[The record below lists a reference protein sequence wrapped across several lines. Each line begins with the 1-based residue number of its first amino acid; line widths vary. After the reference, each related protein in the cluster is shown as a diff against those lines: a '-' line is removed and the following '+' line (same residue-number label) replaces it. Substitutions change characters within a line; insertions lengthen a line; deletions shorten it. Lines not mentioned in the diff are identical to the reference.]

1 MAKYDKSIR
10 ESKSSVRKTYT
21 DNPTTKTQVT
31 STPVRSAQTEQSQP
45 SGRLS
50 QLRAEVE
57 GKRIPKN
64 AQGVATFPNIPTSN
78 TDYDRIVFIGEV
90 GSQLR
95 DMVFC
100 NRDQTNSLN
109 FSVYISTIDI
119 NRLSKSSKTITEIN
133 TSIRSSNNTT
143 FLASRSSL
151 AASTSNTLSTV
162 IGGLLSPLAGS
173 NNTFYIYV
181 TKTTSDGEL
190 DVTVIR

>member
-1 MAKYDKSIR
+1 MAKYDKGIR

-21 DNPTTKTQVT
+21 DNPITKTQVT
-31 STPVRSAQTEQSQP
+31 STPVRSAQTEQTQTG
-45 SGRLS
+45 GRLN

-57 GKRIPKN
+57 GKRIPKT
-64 AQGVATFPNIPTSN
+64 AQGVATFPNIPTTN

-95 DMVFC
+95 DIVFC
-100 NRDQTNSLN
+100 NTDQTNSLN

-162 IGGLLSPLAGS
+162 IGGLLSPLVGS

-181 TKTTSDGEL
+181 TKTTSNGEL

>member
-1 MAKYDKSIR
+1 MAKYDKGIR
-10 ESKSSVRKTYT
+10 KSKSSVRKTYA

-31 STPVRSAQTEQSQP
+31 STPIRSAQTEQTQP

-78 TDYDRIVFIGEV
+78 TDYDRIVFTGEV

-95 DMVFC
+95 DIVFC

-162 IGGLLSPLAGS
+162 IGGLLSPLVGS
-173 NNTFYIYV
+173 NNIFYIYV

-190 DVTVIR
+190 DVTVDR

>member
-10 ESKSSVRKTYT
+10 ESKSSVRKTYSNNT
-21 DNPTTKTQVT
+21 ITKTPVT
-31 STPVRSAQTEQSQP
+31 RTPTKSTQTTEAGSG
-45 SGRLS
+45 GRLN
-50 QLRAEVE
+50 QLRAETE

-64 AQGVATFPNIPTSN
+64 AQGVATFPNIPTTN
-78 TDYDRIVFIGEV
+78 TDYDRIVFIGEE

-100 NRDQTNSLN
+100 NTDQTNSLN

-162 IGGLLSPLAGS
+162 IGGLLSPLVGS

>member
-1 MAKYDKSIR
+1 MAKYDKGIR

-21 DNPTTKTQVT
+21 DNPITKTQVT
-31 STPVRSAQTEQSQP
+31 NTPVRSAQTEQTQSG
-45 SGRLS
+45 GRLN

-64 AQGVATFPNIPTSN
+64 AQGVATFPNIPTTN
-78 TDYDRIVFIGEV
+78 TDYDRIVFIGEE

-100 NRDQTNSLN
+100 NTDQTNSLN

-162 IGGLLSPLAGS
+162 KIGVIQPLENLDNERS
-173 NNTFYIYV
+173 ITYMDNRLDFY
-181 TKTTSDGEL
+181 
-190 DVTVIR
+190 

>member
-133 TSIRSSNNTT
+133 TSIRSSSNTT

-162 IGGLLSPLAGS
+162 IGGLLSPLVGS

>member
-1 MAKYDKSIR
+1 MAKYDKGIR
-10 ESKSSVRKTYT
+10 ESKSTVRKTYT
-21 DNPTTKTQVT
+21 DNLTTTTNLPSRSGQTTQT
-31 STPVRSAQTEQSQP
+31 QP
-45 SGRLS
+45 GGRLN

-57 GKRIPKN
+57 GKKIPKG

-78 TDYDRIVFIGEV
+78 TDYDKIVFVGEE
-90 GSQLR
+90 GTQLR

-109 FSVYISTIDI
+109 YSVYISTIDI
-119 NRLSKSSKTITEIN
+119 KRLSKSSKTITEIN
-133 TSIRSSNNTT
+133 TSIRSSDNTT

-162 IGGLLSPLAGS
+162 TGGLLSPLVGS

-190 DVTVIR
+190 DVTVVR

>member
-21 DNPTTKTQVT
+21 DNPITKTQVT
-31 STPVRSAQTEQSQP
+31 STPVRSAQTEQTQTG
-45 SGRLS
+45 GRLN

-64 AQGVATFPNIPTSN
+64 AQGVATFPNIPTTN
-78 TDYDRIVFIGEV
+78 TDYDRIVFIGEE

-100 NRDQTNSLN
+100 NTDQTNSLN

-119 NRLSKSSKTITEIN
+119 NRLSKSSKTITEVN
-133 TSIRSSNNTT
+133 TSIRSSSNTT

-162 IGGLLSPLAGS
+162 IGGLLSPLVGS

>member
-1 MAKYDKSIR
+1 MAKYDKGIR

-21 DNPTTKTQVT
+21 DNPITKTQVT
-31 STPVRSAQTEQSQP
+31 STPVRSAQTEQTQTG
-45 SGRLS
+45 GRLN

-64 AQGVATFPNIPTSN
+64 AQGVATFPNIPTTN

-95 DMVFC
+95 DIVFC
-100 NRDQTNSLN
+100 NTDQTNSLN

-162 IGGLLSPLAGS
+162 IGGLLSPLVGS
-173 NNTFYIYV
+173 NNIFYIYV
-181 TKTTSDGEL
+181 TKTTTDGEL

>member
-1 MAKYDKSIR
+1 MAKYDKGIR
-10 ESKSSVRKTYT
+10 ESKSTVRKTYT
-21 DNPTTKTQVT
+21 DNPTTTT
-31 STPVRSAQTEQSQP
+31 SLPSRFGQTTQTEP
-45 SGRLS
+45 KGRLN
-50 QLRAEVE
+50 QLREEAE

-64 AQGVATFPNIPTSN
+64 ALGIATFPNIPTTN
-78 TDYDRIVFIGEV
+78 TDYDRIVFIGEE

-100 NRDQTNSLN
+100 NTDQTNSLN

-162 IGGLLSPLAGS
+162 IGGLLSPLVGS
-173 NNTFYIYV
+173 NNIFYIYV
-181 TKTTSDGEL
+181 TKTTTDGEL

>member
-1 MAKYDKSIR
+1 MAKYDKGIR
-10 ESKSSVRKTYT
+10 ESKSTVRKTYT
-21 DNPTTKTQVT
+21 DNPTTTTSLPSRSGQTTQT
-31 STPVRSAQTEQSQP
+31 QP
-45 SGRLS
+45 GGRLN

-64 AQGVATFPNIPTSN
+64 AQGVATFPNIPTTN
-78 TDYDRIVFIGEV
+78 TDYDRIVFIGEE

-100 NRDQTNSLN
+100 NTDQTNSLN

-119 NRLSKSSKTITEIN
+119 NRLSKSSKTITEVN

-162 IGGLLSPLAGS
+162 IGGLLSPLVGS

>member
-1 MAKYDKSIR
+1 MAKYDKGIR

-21 DNPTTKTQVT
+21 DNPITKTQVT
-31 STPVRSAQTEQSQP
+31 STPTRSAQTEQTQP
-45 SGRLS
+45 SGRLN

-57 GKRIPKN
+57 GKKIPKN
-64 AQGVATFPNIPTSN
+64 ALGVATFPNIPTTN
-78 TDYDRIVFIGEV
+78 TDYDRIVFIGEE

-100 NRDQTNSLN
+100 NTDQTNSLN

-162 IGGLLSPLAGS
+162 IGGLLSPLVGS

-181 TKTTSDGEL
+181 TKTTSNGEL

>member
-1 MAKYDKSIR
+1 MAKYDKGIR

-21 DNPTTKTQVT
+21 DNPITKTQVT
-31 STPVRSAQTEQSQP
+31 STPVRSAQTEQTQSG
-45 SGRLS
+45 GRLN

-95 DMVFC
+95 DIVFC
-100 NRDQTNSLN
+100 NTDQTNSLN

-119 NRLSKSSKTITEIN
+119 NRLSKSSKTITEVN
-133 TSIRSSNNTT
+133 TSIRSSSNTT

-162 IGGLLSPLAGS
+162 IGGLLSPLVGS

>member
-1 MAKYDKSIR
+1 MAKYDKGIR
-10 ESKSSVRKTYT
+10 ESKSTVRKTYT
-21 DNPTTKTQVT
+21 DNPITKTQVT
-31 STPVRSAQTEQSQP
+31 STPVRSAQTGQPQP
-45 SGRLS
+45 SGRLN

-133 TSIRSSNNTT
+133 TSLRSSNNTT
-143 FLASRSSL
+143 FLVSRSSL

-162 IGGLLSPLAGS
+162 IGGLLSPLVGS
-173 NNTFYIYV
+173 NNIFYIYV

>member
-1 MAKYDKSIR
+1 MAKYDKGIR

-21 DNPTTKTQVT
+21 DNPITKTQVT
-31 STPVRSAQTEQSQP
+31 STPVRSAQTEQTQTG
-45 SGRLS
+45 GRLN

-64 AQGVATFPNIPTSN
+64 AQGVATFPNIPTTN
-78 TDYDRIVFIGEV
+78 TDYDRIVFIGEE

-95 DMVFC
+95 DIVFC
-100 NRDQTNSLN
+100 NTDQTNSLN

-119 NRLSKSSKTITEIN
+119 NRLSKSSKTITEVN
-133 TSIRSSNNTT
+133 TSIRSSSNTT

-162 IGGLLSPLAGS
+162 IGGLLSPLVGS

>member
-1 MAKYDKSIR
+1 MAKYDKGIR

-21 DNPTTKTQVT
+21 DNPITKTQVT
-31 STPVRSAQTEQSQP
+31 STPVRSAQTEQTQTG
-45 SGRLS
+45 GRLN

-64 AQGVATFPNIPTSN
+64 AQGVATFPNIPTTN
-78 TDYDRIVFIGEV
+78 RDYDRIVFIGEE

-95 DMVFC
+95 DIVFC
-100 NRDQTNSLN
+100 NTDQTNSLN

-119 NRLSKSSKTITEIN
+119 NRLSKSSKTITEVN
-133 TSIRSSNNTT
+133 TSIRSSSNTT

-162 IGGLLSPLAGS
+162 IGGLLSPLVGS

>member
-1 MAKYDKSIR
+1 MAKYDKGIR

-21 DNPTTKTQVT
+21 DNPITKTQVT
-31 STPVRSAQTEQSQP
+31 STPTRSAQTEKTQP
-45 SGRLS
+45 SGRLN

-57 GKRIPKN
+57 GKKIPKN
-64 AQGVATFPNIPTSN
+64 ALGVATFPNIPTTN
-78 TDYDRIVFIGEV
+78 TDYYRIVFIGEEV
-90 GSQLR
+90 SQLR

-100 NRDQTNSLN
+100 NTDQTNSLN

-162 IGGLLSPLAGS
+162 IGGLLSPLVGS

-181 TKTTSDGEL
+181 TKTTSNGEL

>member
-1 MAKYDKSIR
+1 MAKYDKGIR
-10 ESKSSVRKTYT
+10 ESKSTVRKTYT
-21 DNPTTKTQVT
+21 DNPTTTTNLPSRSGQTTQT
-31 STPVRSAQTEQSQP
+31 QP
-45 SGRLS
+45 GGRLN

-78 TDYDRIVFIGEV
+78 TDYDRIVFIGEE

-100 NRDQTNSLN
+100 NRDQPNSLN

>member
-1 MAKYDKSIR
+1 MAKYDKGIR

-31 STPVRSAQTEQSQP
+31 STPSRSAQTGQPQS
-45 SGRLS
+45 SGRLN

-64 AQGVATFPNIPTSN
+64 AQGIATFPNIPTSN

-119 NRLSKSSKTITEIN
+119 SRLSKSSKTITEIN

-162 IGGLLSPLAGS
+162 IGGLLSPLVGS

>member
-119 NRLSKSSKTITEIN
+119 NRLSKSSKTITEVN

>member
-1 MAKYDKSIR
+1 
-10 ESKSSVRKTYT
+10 
-21 DNPTTKTQVT
+21 
-31 STPVRSAQTEQSQP
+31 
-45 SGRLS
+45 
-50 QLRAEVE
+50 
-57 GKRIPKN
+57 
-64 AQGVATFPNIPTSN
+64 
-78 TDYDRIVFIGEV
+78 
-90 GSQLR
+90 
-95 DMVFC
+95 MVFC
-100 NRDQTNSLN
+100 NTDQTNSLN

-162 IGGLLSPLAGS
+162 IGGLLSPLVGS

-181 TKTTSDGEL
+181 TKTTSNGEL

>member
-1 MAKYDKSIR
+1 MAKYDKGIR

-21 DNPTTKTQVT
+21 DNPITKTQVT

-162 IGGLLSPLAGS
+162 IGGLLSPLVGS

>member
-64 AQGVATFPNIPTSN
+64 AQGVATFPNIPTTN
-78 TDYDRIVFIGEV
+78 TDYDRIVFIGEE

-95 DMVFC
+95 DIVFC
-100 NRDQTNSLN
+100 NTDQTNSLN

-162 IGGLLSPLAGS
+162 IGGLLSPLVGS

>member
-1 MAKYDKSIR
+1 MAKYDKGIR

-21 DNPTTKTQVT
+21 DNPITKTQVT
-31 STPVRSAQTEQSQP
+31 STPVRSAQTEQTQSG
-45 SGRLS
+45 GRLN

>member
-1 MAKYDKSIR
+1 MAKYDKGIR

-31 STPVRSAQTEQSQP
+31 STPSRSAQTGQPQS
-45 SGRLS
+45 SGRLN

-119 NRLSKSSKTITEIN
+119 SRLSKSSKTITEIN

-162 IGGLLSPLAGS
+162 IGGLLSPLVGS

>member
-1 MAKYDKSIR
+1 MAKYDKGIR

-21 DNPTTKTQVT
+21 DNPITKTQVT
-31 STPVRSAQTEQSQP
+31 STPVRSAQTEQTQSG
-45 SGRLS
+45 GRLN

-64 AQGVATFPNIPTSN
+64 AQGVATFPNIPTTN

-95 DMVFC
+95 DIVFC
-100 NRDQTNSLN
+100 NTDQTNSLN

-119 NRLSKSSKTITEIN
+119 NRLSKSSKTITEVN
-133 TSIRSSNNTT
+133 TSIRSSKNTT

-162 IGGLLSPLAGS
+162 IGGLLSPLVGS

>member
-21 DNPTTKTQVT
+21 DNPITKTQVT
-31 STPVRSAQTEQSQP
+31 STPVRSAQTEQTQTG
-45 SGRLS
+45 GRLN

-64 AQGVATFPNIPTSN
+64 AQGVATFPNIPTTN

-95 DMVFC
+95 DIVFC
-100 NRDQTNSLN
+100 NTDQTNSLN

-119 NRLSKSSKTITEIN
+119 NRLSKSSKTITEVN
-133 TSIRSSNNTT
+133 TSIRSSSNTT

-162 IGGLLSPLAGS
+162 IGGLLSPLVGS

>member
-1 MAKYDKSIR
+1 MAKYDKGIR

-21 DNPTTKTQVT
+21 DNPITKTQVT
-31 STPVRSAQTEQSQP
+31 STPVRSAQTEQTQTG
-45 SGRLS
+45 GRLN

-64 AQGVATFPNIPTSN
+64 AQGVATFPNIPTTN
-78 TDYDRIVFIGEV
+78 TDYDRIVFIGEE

-95 DMVFC
+95 DIVFC
-100 NRDQTNSLN
+100 NTDQTNSLN

-162 IGGLLSPLAGS
+162 IGGLLSPLVGS
-173 NNTFYIYV
+173 NNIFYIYV
-181 TKTTSDGEL
+181 TKTTTDGEL

>member
-1 MAKYDKSIR
+1 MAKYDKGIR
-10 ESKSSVRKTYT
+10 ESKSTVRKTYT
-21 DNPTTKTQVT
+21 NNPTTTTQVT
-31 STPVRSAQTEQSQP
+31 NTPTRSGQTTQTQP
-45 SGRLS
+45 GGRLN

-57 GKRIPKN
+57 GKKIPQN

-78 TDYDRIVFIGEV
+78 TDYDKIVFV
-90 GSQLR
+90 GKEGTQLR

-109 FSVYISTIDI
+109 YSVYISTIDVK
-119 NRLSKSSKTITEIN
+119 RLSKSSKTITEIN
-133 TSIRSSNNTT
+133 TSIRSSDNTT

-162 IGGLLSPLAGS
+162 IGGLLSPLVGS
-173 NNTFYIYV
+173 NNIFYIYV

-190 DVTVIR
+190 DVTVIK